1 MSRTAVLMLLA
12 LLLLYSLVMISS
24 VFAQSIP
31 KPIVPE
37 FTVALVDS
45 SYDVP
50 TTYSIDPYT
59 GENVT
64 HAGYRVES
72 RTIEIRIKNKPF
84 TPFLI
89 KNGPNTY
96 TVQFYYNLRFKGHF
110 DQEWRE
116 AYNPNVNGYVGR
128 DSGLETVISL
138 QGDYS
143 STEGLKLTPDSARFY
158 ATFPPN
164 AQVDFQVEAMIGY
177 IHHVVAMPFSSDV
190 FEGEIS
196 GWSET
201 QTLTIEAS
209 QTPSPEPKPTSTPT
223 TTPAPNPKELN
234 LVEIAILILLIAIAA
249 LIVVLIGLV
258 LKKRQ

>member
-1 MSRTAVLMLLA
+1 MSKTVVLILFA
-12 LLLLYSLVMISS
+12 LLVLYSLVMVGSI
-24 VFAQSIP
+24 FAQSIP
-31 KPIVPE
+31 KPSIPE

-64 HAGYRVES
+64 HTGYRVES

-84 TPFLI
+84 TPFSI
-89 KNGPNTY
+89 TNESNTY
-96 TVQFYYNLRFKGHF
+96 TVQFYYNIRFKGHF

-116 AYNPNVNGYVGR
+116 AYNPNINGYVGR
-128 DSGLETVISL
+128 DSGLETIISL
-138 QGDYS
+138 QGEYS
-143 STEGLKLTPDSARFY
+143 PTEGLKLTPDSARFY

-164 AQVDFQVEAMIGY
+164 AQVDFQMEAMIGY
-177 IHHVVAMPFSSDV
+177 IHHVIAMPFSSDV
-190 FEGEIS
+190 FEGETS

-209 QTPSPEPKPTSTPT
+209 QTPSPEPTPTSTPT
-223 TTPAPNPKELN
+223 STPAPNPKEHN
-234 LVEIAILILLIAIAA
+234 LLEMTILIA
-249 LIVVLIGLV
+249 LIVIATLLAVNIWIMFK
-258 LKKRQ
+258 KKR